1 MTELKPR
8 TLCIIIAGCPENIGL
23 VVEVITRIGPTFGYK
38 DAYKIKTVT
47 GKKFAQLW
55 TASKALVR
63 GSSSECITERH
74 KLRPLVED
82 ASSDEQGEDVSI
94 SKGPAVKKVFSKIV

>member
-23 VVEVITRIGPTFGYK
+23 VVEVIKRIGPTYGYK

-47 GKKFAQLW
+47 GKNFAQLW
-55 TASKALVR
+55 TASNTLVR

-82 ASSDEQGEDVSI
+82 ASSDEQGQEVSI
-94 SKGPAVKKVFSKIV
+94 NKGWAVKKVISTTV